1 MSSMM
6 TAASGLATPTQAPV
20 SPDGSPVAG
29 APLNPGLTT
38 MAAAAPLSV
47 AEAALDAA
55 ILTACDRIAPAW
67 PLDRAIAVNPCW
79 GFIDKPFPDVAASLA
94 AFSGATMLMPRSW
107 YRDQY
112 RAGRFTDADLEA
124 VLKRAGDARPLT
136 QLLAA
141 LARDPQEPTPWGFMT
156 EAVDAGRDLTH
167 HWSWR
172 AFVLRDISQACAACF
187 DEGQARWSPDRSTG
201 LYGVWRTLARHD
213 LAPRLLMGASHHQAD
228 MDALPD
234 DPRTLIIEAVAAL
247 GVAPEHWAD
256 YFTALLLSVNGWASA
271 MAFRRWEARLLGGDD
286 EQLVHLL
293 AARLAWELLLA
304 RQYATPHTMMVW
316 RAIQQGWQT
325 AASEAAELRR
335 DDWHFQRALELA
347 YQRTL
352 TRRLLPAPV
361 ADAQSPSASATPAPR
376 STTAQVVFCIDVRS
390 EVMRRAVERV
400 TPNIETLGFAGF
412 FGVPAAYR
420 TPEGALRPQLPG
432 LLAPSVEIGDEAVGS
447 EEPTDRVVARMKA
460 RAAAGVSWKQL
471 SATPSSMFTF
481 VESAGLAWA
490 AALLRDGFKR
500 LAPTRDPL
508 RGDDMAPSA
517 PQLTRSTDGTVL
529 SDEKRIALAT
539 GILRTMSLTQ
549 DFAPLL
555 VLLGHGASTSNNPQ
569 AAALQCGACG
579 GQTGELN
586 ARAAAALLN
595 DATVRIGLAQQGI
608 DLGETFVLAGLHDT
622 TTDDITL
629 YDVEGVPATHASAL
643 EQLQQ
648 TLREAAD
655 LARAERAP
663 ALGINTTSATERAA
677 LIRARARDWAELRP
691 EWGLAGNAA
700 FVIAPR
706 ARTRGLD
713 LGGRVFL
720 HDYRWTQDNEF
731 RVLDLLL
738 SAPMVVA
745 HWINLQYYASTVDP
759 LRYGSGNKVL
769 HNVVGG
775 RLGVL
780 EGGQGD
786 LRIGLARQSVHDGTA
801 WRHEPLRLSVFVEAP
816 TDAIDAVLARHRS
829 VDDLVRNEW
838 LHLHCLDPI
847 SGMITQRRADGWHEV
862 ESWDVHIGALR
873 AN

>member
-1 MSSMM
+1 MTSMM
-6 TAASGLATPTQAPV
+6 TPATGLATPTQAPT
-20 SPDGSPVAG
+20 SIAG
-29 APLNPGLTT
+29 ATT
-38 MAAAAPLSV
+38 PPDNATALGGAPLSV

-79 GFIDKPFPDVAASLA
+79 GFIDKPFPEVAASLA

-112 RAGRFTDADLEA
+112 RAGRFTDADLEV
-124 VLKRAGDARPLT
+124 VLKRANDTRPLT

-234 DPRTLIIEAVAAL
+234 DPRTLIVEAVAAL

-316 RAIQQGWQT
+316 RAIQHGWQT
-325 AASEAAELRR
+325 AAIEAAELRR

-352 TRRLLPAPV
+352 TRRLLPAPA
-361 ADAQSPSASATPAPR
+361 ADSHTATTSSAPR
-376 STTAQVVFCIDVRS
+376 STAAQVVFCIDVRS

-400 TPNIETLGFAGF
+400 SPEIETLGFAGF
-412 FGVPAAYR
+412 FGVPAAYK
-420 TPEGALRPQLPG
+420 TPEGSLRPQLPG
-432 LLAPSVEIGDEAVGS
+432 LLAPSVVIADEAAGS
-447 EEPTDRVVARMKA
+447 EEPTDRVIARMKA

-471 SATPSSMFTF
+471 SSTPSSMFTF

-490 AALLRDGFKR
+490 AALLRDGLKR

-508 RGDDMAPSA
+508 RADDMTPSA
-517 PQLTRSTDGTVL
+517 PQLTRSTDGTL
-529 SDEKRIALAT
+529 IGDEQRIALAA

-595 DATVRIGLAQQGI
+595 DATVRVGLAQLGI

-622 TTDDITL
+622 TTDDVTL
-629 YDVEGVPATHASAL
+629 YDVEHVPSAHTAAL
-643 EQLQQ
+643 EMLRN
-648 TLREAAD
+648 TLRNAAD
-655 LARAERAP
+655 VARAERAP
-663 ALGINTTSATERAA
+663 GLGITAATTEELASR
-677 LIRARARDWAELRP
+677 IRARARDWAELRP

-720 HDYRWTQDNEF
+720 HDYRWSQDNEF

-838 LHLHCLDPI
+838 VHLHCLDPI
-847 SGMITQRRADGWHEV
+847 SGMVTQRRADGWHEV
-862 ESWDVHIGALR
+862 ESWDVHIGALH

>member
-1 MSSMM
+1 MTSMM
-6 TAASGLATPTQAPV
+6 TPATGLATPTQAPT
-20 SPDGSPVAG
+20 SIAG
-29 APLNPGLTT
+29 ATT
-38 MAAAAPLSV
+38 PPDNATALGGAPLSV

-79 GFIDKPFPDVAASLA
+79 GFIDKPFPEVAASLA

-124 VLKRAGDARPLT
+124 VLKRANDTRPLT

-201 LYGVWRTLARHD
+201 LYGVWRTIARHD

-234 DPRTLIIEAVAAL
+234 DPRTLIVEAVAAL

-316 RAIQQGWQT
+316 RAIQHGWQT

-352 TRRLLPAPV
+352 TRRLLPAPA
-361 ADAQSPSASATPAPR
+361 ADSHTATTSSAPR
-376 STTAQVVFCIDVRS
+376 STAAQVVFCIDVRS

-400 TPNIETLGFAGF
+400 SPEIETLGFAGF
-412 FGVPAAYR
+412 FGVPAAYK
-420 TPEGALRPQLPG
+420 TPEGSLRPQLPG
-432 LLAPSVEIGDEAVGS
+432 LLAPSVVIADEAAGS
-447 EEPTDRVVARMKA
+447 EEPTDRVIARMKA

-471 SATPSSMFTF
+471 STTPSSMFTF

-490 AALLRDGFKR
+490 AALLRDGLKR

-508 RGDDMAPSA
+508 RADDMTPSA
-517 PQLTRSTDGTVL
+517 PQLTRSTDGTL
-529 SDEKRIALAT
+529 IGDEQRIALAA

-595 DATVRIGLAQQGI
+595 DATVRVGLAQLGI

-622 TTDDITL
+622 TTDDVTL
-629 YDVEGVPATHASAL
+629 YDVEHVPSAHTAAL
-643 EQLQQ
+643 EMLRN
-648 TLREAAD
+648 TLRNAAD
-655 LARAERAP
+655 VARAERAP
-663 ALGINTTSATERAA
+663 GLGITAATTEELASR
-677 LIRARARDWAELRP
+677 IRARARDWAELRP

-720 HDYRWTQDNEF
+720 HDYRWSQDNEF

-838 LHLHCLDPI
+838 VHLHCLDPI
-847 SGMITQRRADGWHEV
+847 SGMVTQRRADGWHEV
-862 ESWDVHIGALR
+862 ESWDVHIGALH

>member
-1 MSSMM
+1 MTSMM
-6 TAASGLATPTQAPV
+6 TPATGLATPTQA
-20 SPDGSPVAG
+20 SGSLAG
-29 APLNPGLTT
+29 ASNHANPLDAMTATGG
-38 MAAAAPLSV
+38 APLSV

-79 GFIDKPFPDVAASLA
+79 GFIDKPFPEVAASLA

-124 VLKRAGDARPLT
+124 VLKRAQDTRPLT

-234 DPRTLIIEAVAAL
+234 DPRTLIVEAVAAL

-286 EQLVHLL
+286 EQIVHLL

-304 RQYATPHTMMVW
+304 RQYTTPHTMLVW

-352 TRRLLPAPV
+352 TRRLQPAP
-361 ADAQSPSASATPAPR
+361 AGDSHTTTASATVPR
-376 STTAQVVFCIDVRS
+376 RSTAQVVFCIDVRS
-390 EVMRRAVERV
+390 EVMRRAVERA
-400 TPNIETLGFAGF
+400 TPDIETLGFAGF
-412 FGVPAAYR
+412 FGVPAAYQ

-432 LLAPSVEIGDEAVGS
+432 LLAPSVVIADEPADS
-447 EEPTDRVVARMKA
+447 EEPTDRVMARMKA

-471 SATPSSMFTF
+471 SSTPSSMFTF

-490 AALLRDGFKR
+490 AALLRDGLKR

-508 RGDDMAPSA
+508 RADDMTPSA
-517 PQLTRSTDGTVL
+517 PQLTRSTDGTVM
-529 SDEKRIALAT
+529 SDAQRVALAA

-595 DATVRIGLAQQGI
+595 DATVRMGLAQQGI
-608 DLGETFVLAGLHDT
+608 DLGTTFVLAGLHDT
-622 TTDDITL
+622 TTDDVTL
-629 YDVEGVPATHASAL
+629 YDVERVPAEHAAAL
-643 EQLQQ
+643 DMLRD
-648 TLREAAD
+648 TLRHAAD

-663 ALGINTTSATERAA
+663 GLGIAATTAEERASR
-677 LIRARARDWAELRP
+677 IRARARDWAELRP

-731 RVLDLLL
+731 RVLDLLM

-786 LRIGLARQSVHDGTA
+786 LRIGLARQSVHDGSA

-847 SGMITQRRADGWHEV
+847 SGMVTQRRADGWHEV
-862 ESWDVHIGALR
+862 ESWDVHIGALH
-873 AN
+873 AS

>member
-1 MSSMM
+1 MM
-6 TAASGLATPTQAPV
+6 TPATGLAKPTQA
-20 SPDGSPVAG
+20 SGSLAG
-29 APLNPGLTT
+29 AQHTFDHTSAGSS
-38 MAAAAPLSV
+38 APLSV

-79 GFIDKPFPDVAASLA
+79 GFIDKPFSEVAASLA

-112 RAGRFTDADLEA
+112 RAGRFNDGDLEA
-124 VLKRAGDARPLT
+124 VLKRAGDTRPLT

-156 EAVDAGRDLTH
+156 EAVDAGRDLAH

-187 DEGQARWSPDRSTG
+187 DEGQARWSPDRSAG

-213 LAPRLLMGASHHQAD
+213 LAPRLLMGSSHHQAD

-234 DPRTLIIEAVAAL
+234 DPRTLIVEAVAAL
-247 GVAPEHWAD
+247 GVAPEYWAD

-286 EQLVHLL
+286 EQIVHLL

-325 AASEAAELRR
+325 AATEAAELRR
-335 DDWHFQRALELA
+335 DDWYFQRALELA

-361 ADAQSPSASATPAPR
+361 GDSQSPSATTAPTAR
-376 STTAQVVFCIDVRS
+376 NSTAQVVFCIDVRS

-412 FGVPAAYR
+412 FGVPAAYK
-420 TPEGALRPQLPG
+420 TPAGAMRPQLPG
-432 LLAPSVEIGDEAVGS
+432 LLAPSVVIADEATES
-447 EEPTDRVVARMKA
+447 EEPTDRVMARMKA

-508 RGDDMAPSA
+508 RGEDMATGA
-517 PQLTRSTDGTVL
+517 PQLTQSTDGAVL
-529 SDEKRIALAT
+529 SDEKRIALAA

-595 DATVRIGLAQQGI
+595 DVTVRAGLAEQGI
-608 DLGETFVLAGLHDT
+608 VLGDTYVLAGLHDT

-629 YDVEGVPATHASAL
+629 YDVERVPASHTEAL
-643 EQLQQ
+643 DTLQQ
-648 TLREAAD
+648 TLRDAANV
-655 LARAERAP
+655 ARAERAP
-663 ALGINTTSATERAA
+663 GLGVTAATAEELASR
-677 LIRARARDWAELRP
+677 IRARARDWAELRP

-700 FVIAPR
+700 FIIAPR

-720 HDYRWTQDNEF
+720 HDYRWAQDNEF

-780 EGGQGD
+780 EGGNGD
-786 LRIGLARQSVHDGTA
+786 LRIGLARQSVHDGST

-862 ESWDVHIGALR
+862 ESWDVHIGALH